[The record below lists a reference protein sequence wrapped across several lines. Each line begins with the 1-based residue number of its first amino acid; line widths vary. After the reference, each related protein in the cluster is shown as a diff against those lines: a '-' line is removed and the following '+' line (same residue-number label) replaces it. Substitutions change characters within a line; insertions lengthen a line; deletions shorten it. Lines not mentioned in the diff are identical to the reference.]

1 MLEVKDINVSYGKVQ
16 VLWDL
21 SFNVGKGE
29 IVTILGSNGAG
40 KTTTV
45 KTVTGLFH
53 PSSGSIKF
61 LNENIEKLP
70 PYKIVKGGVTLVPE
84 GMSSFPRMSVI
95 ENLLMGAYTRRD
107 SADDTLER
115 VYQIFPK
122 LRERGKQ
129 RADTLSGGEQRMLA
143 IGKALM
149 SKPKLLI
156 LDEPSLGLAPNLVLT
171 ILDVIQKLKEE
182 KVTVLLVEQN
192 VHHALEISDRGYVL
206 EKGRIIL
213 DGKSSDLLTDDYV
226 KKSYLGI

>member
-21 SFNVGKGE
+21 SFNVGRGE

-45 KTVTGLFH
+45 KTVTGLLH
-53 PSSGSIKF
+53 PSSGSIRF
-61 LNENIEKLP
+61 LDENIEKLP
-70 PYKIVKGGVTLVPE
+70 PYAIVKKGMTLVPE
-84 GMSSFPRMSVI
+84 GMASFPRMSVI
-95 ENLLMGAYTRRD
+95 ENLLIGAYTQGD
-107 SADDTLER
+107 NVDDTLER

-129 RADTLSGGEQRMLA
+129 QAGTLSGGEQRMLA

-149 SKPKLLI
+149 SKPGLLI

-171 ILDVIQKLKEE
+171 IFDVIQKLREE

-206 EKGRIIL
+206 EKGRMIL
-213 DGKSSDLLTDDYV
+213 DGKSSDLLKDGFV

>member
-1 MLEVKDINVSYGKVQ
+1 MLEVKDINASYGKVQ

-21 SFNVGKGE
+21 SFNVGKCE

-40 KTTTV
+40 KTTMV
-45 KTVTGLFH
+45 KTVTGLLH
-53 PSSGSIKF
+53 LSSGSIKF
-61 LNENIEKLP
+61 LNENIAKLP
-70 PYKIVKGGVTLVPE
+70 PYEIVKKGVTLVPE

-107 SADDTLER
+107 SADDTLEM

-171 ILDVIQKLKEE
+171 IFDVIQKLREE

-206 EKGRIIL
+206 EKGRMIL

>member
-21 SFNVGKGE
+21 SLNVGKGE
-29 IVTILGSNGAG
+29 IVTLLGSNGAG

-45 KTVTGLFH
+45 KAVTGLLH

-70 PYKIVKGGVTLVPE
+70 PYKIVKKGVTLVPE
-84 GMSSFPRMSVI
+84 GMASFPRMSVI
-95 ENLLMGAYTRRD
+95 ENLLMGAYTRQD
-107 SADDTLER
+107 SADDTLEQ

-122 LRERGKQ
+122 LRERDKQ

-149 SKPKLLI
+149 SKPKLII

-171 ILDVIQKLKEE
+171 LLDVIRKLREE
-182 KVTVLLVEQN
+182 RVNVLLVEQN

-206 EKGRIIL
+206 EKGRMIL

>member
-21 SFNVGKGE
+21 SFNVGGGE

-45 KTVTGLFH
+45 KAVTGLLH

-61 LNENIEKLP
+61 LDERIDKKP
-70 PYKIVKGGVTLVPE
+70 AYQIVTEGVTLVPE

-107 SADDTLER
+107 SADDTLEM
-115 VYQIFPK
+115 VYQIFPR

-171 ILDVIQKLKEE
+171 IFDVIRKLREE

-206 EKGRIIL
+206 EKGRMIL
-213 DGKSSDLLTDDYV
+213 DGKSSDLLKDDYV